1 MLAVFNGDA
10 NAVAVCACQPRL
22 LQVTFGSLAPSG
34 SLSAV
39 PAWWPTLSGQPWPT
53 SLSRQSPTLPRAP
66 ASYWALGITSGGGRT
81 RTEVRKQSPGLN
93 INAEGCIAL
102 AGW

>member
-1 MLAVFNGDA
+1 MWHVVRSPVFVGKQRTPEATRIADVAGVLIDHLARVRRLRSSYHVSMLAVFNGDA

-39 PAWWPTLSGQPWPT
+39 PA
-53 SLSRQSPTLPRAP
+53 
-66 ASYWALGITSGGGRT
+66 
-81 RTEVRKQSPGLN
+81 
-93 INAEGCIAL
+93 
-102 AGW
+102 